1 MTNKHTPGPWAA
13 EPYAGNSL
21 GYKNGKAYYIKSD
34 DGTPAFQVLKS
45 VKFDHRAGETG
56 HFWDPSAKAKDR
68 ANAALIAA
76 APELLAALEN
86 ARIALTFYR
95 AEMDRDN
102 PGKSKSYPFGIDCEN
117 AARAAI
123 AKAKG
128 E

>member
-1 MTNKHTPGPWAA
+1 MKNEKAKFTPGPWEVDGQYIDTPGGLLLDGLQTEHKGERAA
-13 EPYAGNSL
+13 NM
-21 GYKNGKAYYIKSD
+21 
-34 DGTPAFQVLKS
+34 
-45 VKFDHRAGETG
+45 
-56 HFWDPSAKAKDR
+56 
-68 ANAALIAA
+68 ALIAA

-123 AKAKG
+123 AKARNG
-128 E
+128 